1 VEGQRAGG
9 RMTVEET
16 PWLRRLRLRVIARIE
31 HGWSAEAVAST
42 ERLHVSTVRR
52 WCGITDTGKRS
63 HTAAVR
69 AEVVRRVGA
78 GETMC
83 KVSLEMD
90 IPHSSMQ
97 RWCVDAGAWQR
108 KPRARTGFPKAA
120 SGTPVRKALD
130 GAA

>member
-1 VEGQRAGG
+1 
-9 RMTVEET
+9 MTVEET

-31 HGWSAEAVAST
+31 NGWTAEAVAST
-42 ERLHVSTVRR
+42 ERLDVSTVRR
-52 WCGITDTGKRS
+52 WSGMKETGKRS

-90 IPHSSMQ
+90 IPQASMQ
-97 RWCVDAGAWQR
+97 RWCVDAGVGQR